1 MRFDSTPYY
10 HLGSVYPW
18 DKMVDEMRDEARLLE
33 QGGFTG
39 VWIAEHHF
47 AWDGWLGTSPNPLM
61 LGQDLAAHTDTLRI
75 GQCGVILPDWHPL
88 RVAEDVALLDH
99 FSKGRVDFG
108 VARGLNSRASIQFHP
123 DADRRDHDRSYAL
136 FAESLDIVKKAWTED
151 AFTYSGEFYRFPE
164 PGWIEPSTSTRDT
177 RFHSPDGE
185 LIALGVHPKP
195 YQKPHPPMWQMG
207 DSIPSHRFA
216 ASRGMGNICLALS
229 YEKIREAWGIYN
241 EVSLET
247 EGRDLQPGEKVA
259 VMRPTYI
266 AETYEEAVNDVRDG
280 FNMFGEWAKHDP
292 RKVRTR
298 MAFEHELTEEDYNL
312 SYFDFN
318 LKHDLILV
326 GSPESVREQIEELIS
341 ETGCRHLALFLNFPA
356 LTFEQVMRSL
366 DLFASEIIPHFK

>member
-1 MRFDSTPYY
+1 
-10 HLGSVYPW
+10 
-18 DKMVDEMRDEARLLE
+18 
-33 QGGFTG
+33 
-39 VWIAEHHF
+39 
-47 AWDGWLGTSPNPLM
+47 M

-247 EGRDLQPGEKVA
+247 EGQDLQPGEKVA

-298 MAFEHELTEEDYNL
+298 MAFEHELSEEDYNL

-318 LKHDLILV
+318 LKHDLIWS
-326 GSPESVREQIEELIS
+326 GR
-341 ETGCRHLALFLNFPA
+341 
-356 LTFEQVMRSL
+356 RSR
-366 DLFASEIIPHFK
+366 

>member
-1 MRFDSTPYY
+1 M
-10 HLGSVYPW
+10 
-18 DKMVDEMRDEARLLE
+18 
-33 QGGFTG
+33 
-39 VWIAEHHF
+39 
-47 AWDGWLGTSPNPLM
+47 
-61 LGQDLAAHTDTLRI
+61 
-75 GQCGVILPDWHPL
+75 
-88 RVAEDVALLDH
+88 
-99 FSKGRVDFG
+99 
-108 VARGLNSRASIQFHP
+108 NSRASIQFHP

-136 FAESLDIVKKAWTED
+136 FSESLDIVKKAWTED

-247 EGRDLQPGEKVA
+247 EGQDLQPGEKLA

-341 ETGCRHLALFLNFPA
+341 ETGCRHLALFLNFPGPHLQTGHAQPRPLRLRSHSPLQLVLLLSPCPSTELEADACANAQASASVHPSPSPFMA
-356 LTFEQVMRSL
+356 LRERGTKGERVPPQTCRLNRHPETPRRDPYLRVQWL
-366 DLFASEIIPHFK
+366 LP